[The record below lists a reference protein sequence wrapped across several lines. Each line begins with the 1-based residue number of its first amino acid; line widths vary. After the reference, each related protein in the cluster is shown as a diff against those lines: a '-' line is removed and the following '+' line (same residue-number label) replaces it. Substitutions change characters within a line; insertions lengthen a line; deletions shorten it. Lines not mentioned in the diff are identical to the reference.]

1 MYLHAIYRIL
11 RDFLDNQGSQ
21 QSAETPAPKS
31 SWLPG
36 EPLFDS
42 MSSAEIRL
50 AHKTNTRI
58 VRKSDHILD
67 LSQLR
72 APRPQ
77 VLALIMS
84 LHQTA
89 EQNGHQLSLTNA
101 SSEVQ
106 ALLQKMPL
114 RAPKPVSG
122 KGIRGVAEAIGA
134 GLYSLRDEV
143 VSLLFLMSESLY
155 WNSFGLLRKKTLLPG
170 SMIQQMIRLGSSAL
184 PIVVMLSF
192 LIGLTLAFQS
202 AVQLEKFGAS
212 IYMVSGLA
220 ISMVTEI
227 GPLMTAI
234 ILAGRSGASVTAEIS
249 SMVVQEEIK
258 ALRMMAINPVQ
269 FLVLPRFR
277 ALTLAGPMLTVFS
290 IFAGF
295 TAGFLI
301 AFFYLNIPVPL
312 FFAELQNAL
321 SLNFVGQSM
330 IKALVFS
337 WIIILVACNKGLNVS
352 GGADS
357 VGRATTETVVFSISA
372 IILADAVFS
381 FIFYW

>member
-1 MYLHAIYRIL
+1 L
-11 RDFLDNQGSQ
+11 REFLDNLGSQ
-21 QSAETPAPKS
+21 QSAETTAAKS
-31 SWLPG
+31 TWMPDQ
-36 EPLFDS
+36 PLHDS
-42 MSSAEIRL
+42 LSSAEIRL
-50 AHKTNTRI
+50 AYKSHSKI
-58 VRKSDHILD
+58 VRKSDHHLD
-67 LSQLR
+67 LSKLR

-84 LHQTA
+84 LHQIA
-89 EQNGHQLSLTNA
+89 ETNGHQLTLSGA

-106 ALLQKMPL
+106 ALLQKMPP
-114 RAPKPVSG
+114 RAQKQSSG
-122 KGIRGVAEAIGA
+122 KGIRGVAEGIGG
-134 GLYSLRDEV
+134 GLYALRDEV
-143 VSLLFLMSESLY
+143 FSLLFLMSESIY
-155 WNSFGLLRKKTLLPG
+155 WNTFGLFRKKTILPG

-295 TAGFLI
+295 SAGFLI
-301 AFFYLNIPVPL
+301 AFLYLKIPVPL
-312 FFAELQNAL
+312 FFSELQTAL

-330 IKALVFS
+330 IKSLVFA

-352 GGADS
+352 GGADA